1 MIIALIPLTD
11 SSKSIPNKNIKI
23 ISGKSLYAW
32 VFESARASN
41 IFDKILIATDSNE
54 IIEVIKNLKLPV
66 EIIRYPAELVKVKLN
81 IEELMLDISKKYNFD
96 LIFTIKATFPLT
108 TANDFKNAYKLFVEC
123 NFDSLLTGVRI
134 KKIFWS
140 LEGTPFNYKYMER
153 PISQDFNYVLMEN
166 NAFYITKRSILEN
179 KKCILGG
186 KIGIYEMLQENSI
199 EVDESGGWEKV
210 EKELDK
216 RNKLN
221 IKERLSDIKM
231 LVMDVDGVLTDGGMY
246 YSEKGDE
253 LKKFNTKD
261 GKAIELLK
269 NKGVKVAIITSE
281 KNNIIKRRMDKLK
294 VDFLI
299 QGSLNKKLDL
309 LQLSNNSNIPLSQIA
324 YVGDD
329 INDIEAIKIA
339 NVSFCPQDAV
349 EEIKNNVNFILK
361 SNGGEAVIR
370 EIWDVMKGVN

>member
-1 MIIALIPLTD
+1 MIIALILLTGG
-11 SSKSIPNKNIKI
+11 SKSIPDENIKL
-23 ISGKSLYAW
+23 ISGKPLCAW
-32 VFESARASN
+32 VLESACVSN
-41 IFDKILIATDSNE
+41 IFDKVLVSTDSNE

-66 EIIRYPAELVKVKLN
+66 EVIKCPGELAKVKSTT
-81 IEELMLDISKKYNFD
+81 EELMLDISEKYNFD
-96 LIFTIKATFPLT
+96 LIFTIQATSPLT
-108 TANDFKNAYKLFVEC
+108 TANDFKNAYKLFIEC
-123 NFDSLLTGVRI
+123 NFDSLLTGVRT
-134 KKIFWS
+134 KKIFWG
-140 LEGTPFNYKYMER
+140 LEGIPLNYKHMKR
-153 PISQDFNYVLMEN
+153 PIGQDFKYVLMEN

-186 KIGIYEMLQENSI
+186 KIGIYEMLPENSI
-199 EVDESGGWEKV
+199 EIDESEEWDRV
-210 EKELDK
+210 EKELNK

-221 IKERLSDIKM
+221 IKERLSNIKM

-261 GKAIELLK
+261 GKAIELMK
-269 NKGVKVAIITSE
+269 KKGIKVAIITSE
-281 KNNIIKRRMDKLK
+281 KNNIIDRRMDKLK
-294 VDFLI
+294 VDFII

-309 LQLSNNSNIPLSQIA
+309 LELSNNFNIPLSQIA

-329 INDIEAIKIA
+329 INDIEAIKMA
-339 NVSFCPQDAV
+339 NVSFCPKDAV

-370 EIWDVMKGVN
+370 EIWDIMKGIN